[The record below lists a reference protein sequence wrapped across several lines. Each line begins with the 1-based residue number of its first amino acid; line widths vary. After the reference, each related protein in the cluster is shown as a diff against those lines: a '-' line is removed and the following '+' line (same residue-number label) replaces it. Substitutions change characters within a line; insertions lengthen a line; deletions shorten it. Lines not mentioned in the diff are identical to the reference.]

1 MFTKSKWGEGKSNLF
16 CRQNKGFTLIELLA
30 VIVIIAIIAVIA
42 TPIITGIIEDAKK
55 ESFKRSAEGV
65 VEATKFDIADK
76 MTDSG
81 YTYTLSDGKI
91 VNLNENVKISNS
103 KGMNGSI
110 KYNKD
115 GEVSYAIYNDK
126 WCVIKEGNDVTLS
139 NNIDK
144 CVLVN
149 TYKEEILNGTY
160 PVLDEKMIA
169 ITYTETGIPK
179 VADESSEWY
188 SYASRKWA
196 NAVVL
201 VNNPSKTYNVGDEIE
216 ESDIAAYFVWIPR
229 YEYTLKGNFGV
240 NGESKTNPGYVDIR
254 FTNVSEESNGTAS
267 YTEGNP
273 TNYRT
278 QDAFKFGEENLSG
291 IWVGKFE
298 TTGTADNP
306 TIKPGITSLRSQNVS
321 TQFETA
327 KKIGINNSLSLETSM
342 MKNSEWN
349 AVAILSQSIYGRCP
363 SDSTCPEVSINN
375 SSSYITGSSGGSS
388 TASSSN
394 TVYAYNTNEGQ
405 TASTTMNV
413 TGVYDMNGGAAEY
426 VMGVLLDSDGKPRSG
441 YNISANSGYNG
452 KLEDG
457 TEKTDGL
464 ALPESKYYDSFTIT
478 GENTKVDLTTGCN
491 GEKCYGTVEFSGW
504 HGDSSGSM
512 GPADPWL
519 GRGGTYAGGA
529 SAGLWRFGGFGGGA
543 FEFFSFRAVIR
554 GA

>member
-1 MFTKSKWGEGKSNLF
+1 M
-16 CRQNKGFTLIELLA
+16 A
-30 VIVIIAIIAVIA
+30 VIVILAIIAVIA
-42 TPIITGIIEDAKK
+42 TPIITGIIEDSKK

-103 KGMNGSI
+103 KGMNGTI

-126 WCVIKEGNDVTLS
+126 WCVIKKGNDVSLS
-139 NNIDK
+139 NDIDK
-144 CVLVN
+144 CSLDN
-149 TYKEEILNGTY
+149 IYKEEILNGAY

-267 YTEGNP
+267 YIEGNP

-298 TTGTADNP
+298 TTGSADNP

-363 SDSTCPEVSINN
+363 SDGTCPEVSKNN
-375 SSSYITGSSGGSS
+375 SSDCITGSSGGSP
-388 TASSSN
+388 TASSSD
-394 TVYAYNTNEGQ
+394 TVYAYNTSEGQ
-405 TASTTMNV
+405 TASTTMNI
-413 TGVYDMNGGAAEY
+413 TGVYDMSGGATEY

-441 YNISANSGYNG
+441 NSEGYNSGYNG
-452 KLEDG
+452 KLYNGG
-457 TEKTDGL
+457 TEIEKTDGKT
-464 ALPESKYYDSFTIT
+464 LPESKYYDSFTIT
-478 GENTKVDLTTGCN
+478 GENTEVDLTTGCN
-491 GEKCYGTVEFSGW
+491 GGKCYGTVEFGGW
-504 HGDSSGSM
+504 YGDYIGSIE
-512 GPADPWL
+512 PAYPWL
-519 GRGGTYAGGA
+519 GRGGNYVHGA
-529 SAGLWRFGGFGGGA
+529 VAGLWLFDGGSGHA
-543 FEFFSFRAVIR
+543 DEFLSFRAVIR

>member
-1 MFTKSKWGEGKSNLF
+1 MFT
-16 CRQNKGFTLIELLA
+16 QNKGFTLIELLA
-30 VIVIIAIIAVIA
+30 VIVILAIIAVIA

-144 CVLVN
+144 CVIVN
-149 TYKEEILNGTY
+149 PYKEEILNGTY

-169 ITYTETGIPK
+169 ITYTEAGIPK

-306 TIKPGITSLRSQNVS
+306 TIKPGITSLRDQNVS

-363 SDSTCPEVSINN
+363 SDSTCPEVALNN
-375 SSSYITGSSGGSS
+375 NTNFITGSATAGS
-388 TASSSN
+388 T
-394 TVYAYNTNEGQ
+394 YNSEEGVK
-405 TASTTMNV
+405 ASTTMNI
-413 TGVYDMNGGAAEY
+413 TGVYDMNGGASEW
-426 VMGVLLDSDGKPRSG
+426 VMGVLLDSDGKPHSG
-441 YNISANSGYNG
+441 YSEEYNSGFNGKIYNG
-452 KLEDG
+452 G
-457 TEKTDGL
+457 TEIEKTDGL

-478 GENTKVDLTTGCN
+478 GENTKVDLMTGCN
-491 GEKCYGTVEFSGW
+491 DGKCYGTVEFGGW
-504 HGDSSGSM
+504 YDDGSYSIN
-512 GPADPWL
+512 PANPWL
-519 GRGGTYAGGA
+519 RRGGYYGNGA
-529 SAGLWRFGGFGGGA
+529 RAGLWFFEGSDGSAVGFI
-543 FEFFSFRAVIR
+543 SFRAVIR

>member
-1 MFTKSKWGEGKSNLF
+1 MK
-16 CRQNKGFTLIELLA
+16 NKGFTLIELLGVIIILALVA
-30 VIVIIAIIAVIA
+30 VIT
-42 TPIITGIIEDAKK
+42 TPVITGIIEDSKK
-55 ESFKRSAEGV
+55 ETVKRSVENIISAAQIYIANEELANKKVPKGKNIYEAVSKEISGSKPEYAE
-65 VEATKFDIADK
+65 II
-76 MTDSG
+76 
-81 YTYTLSDGKI
+81 SDGIGNIAYAILFRNNCYKKSYDGVQTITEKSTIKDCKI
-91 VNLNENVKISNS
+91 V
-103 KGMNGSI
+103 
-110 KYNKD
+110 
-115 GEVSYAIYNDK
+115 YA
-126 WCVIKEGNDVTLS
+126 ET
-139 NNIDK
+139 
-144 CVLVN
+144 
-149 TYKEEILNGTY
+149 ILNGAY

-298 TTGTADNP
+298 TTGSADNP
-306 TIKPGITSLRSQNVS
+306 TIKPGITSLRKQNVS

-349 AVAILSQSIYGRCP
+349 AVAILSQSLYGRCP
-363 SDSTCPEVSINN
+363 SDSTCPDVSVNN

-413 TGVYDMNGGAAEY
+413 TGVYDMNGGAAEW

-441 YNISANSGYNG
+441 DDKTYNSGYNG
-452 KLEDG
+452 KIYNGG
-457 TEKTDGL
+457 TEIEKTDGKT
-464 ALPESKYYDSFTIT
+464 LPESKYYDSFTIT
-478 GENTKVDLTTGCN
+478 GENTRVNLTTGCN
-491 GEKCYGTVEFSGW
+491 GGKCYGTVEFGGW
-504 HGDSSGSM
+504 YDDGFYSIN
-512 GPADPWL
+512 PANPWL
-519 GRGGTYAGGA
+519 FRGGNFSDGA
-529 SAGLWRFGGFGGGA
+529 VAGLWLFGGSGGLA
-543 FEFFSFRAVIR
+543 FEYVSFRAVIR
-554 GA
+554 V

>member
-1 MFTKSKWGEGKSNLF
+1 MFTKS
-16 CRQNKGFTLIELLA
+16 KGFTLIELLA
-30 VIVIIAIIAVIA
+30 VIVILAIIAVIA
-42 TPIITGIIEDAKK
+42 TPIITGIIEDSKK

-126 WCVIKEGNDVTLS
+126 WCVIKKGKDISLS
-139 NNIDK
+139 NDIDK
-144 CVLVN
+144 CSLDN

-229 YEYTLKGNFGV
+229 YEYTLKGDFGV
-240 NGESKTNPGYVDIR
+240 NGESKAKPGYVDIR

-298 TTGTADNP
+298 TTGSADNP

-375 SSSYITGSSGGSS
+375 SSDFITGSSGGSP
-388 TASSSN
+388 TASNSSAS
-394 TVYAYNTNEGQ
+394 YAYNTSEGQ
-405 TASTTMNV
+405 TASTTMNI
-413 TGVYDMNGGAAEY
+413 TGVYDMNGLAAEW

-441 YNISANSGYNG
+441 YSEEYNSGYNG
-452 KLEDG
+452 KLYNGG
-457 TEKTDGL
+457 TEIEKTDGKT
-464 ALPESKYYDSFTIT
+464 LPESKYYDSFTIT
-478 GENTKVDLTTGCN
+478 GENTEVDLTTGCN
-491 GEKCYGTVEFSGW
+491 GGKCYGTVEFGGW
-504 HGDSSGSM
+504 YDDYFGSII
-512 GPADPWL
+512 PARPWL
-519 GRGGTYAGGA
+519 YRGGIYSYGA
-529 SAGLWRFGGFGGGA
+529 SAGLWGFEGDYGSAFGFV
-543 FEFFSFRAVIR
+543 SFRAVIR
-554 GA
+554 IA

>member
-1 MFTKSKWGEGKSNLF
+1 MK
-16 CRQNKGFTLIELLA
+16 NKGFTLIELLGVIIILALVA
-30 VIVIIAIIAVIA
+30 VIT
-42 TPIITGIIEDAKK
+42 TPVITGIIEDSKK
-55 ESFKRSAEGV
+55 ETVKRSVENIISAAQIYIANEELANKKVPKGKNIYEAVSKEISGSKPEYAE
-65 VEATKFDIADK
+65 II
-76 MTDSG
+76 
-81 YTYTLSDGKI
+81 SDGIGNIAYAILFRNNCYKKSYDGVQTITEKSTIKDCKI
-91 VNLNENVKISNS
+91 V
-103 KGMNGSI
+103 
-110 KYNKD
+110 
-115 GEVSYAIYNDK
+115 YA
-126 WCVIKEGNDVTLS
+126 ET
-139 NNIDK
+139 
-144 CVLVN
+144 
-149 TYKEEILNGTY
+149 ILNGAY

-169 ITYTETGIPK
+169 ITYTEAGIPK

-229 YEYTLKGNFGV
+229 YEYTVKGDFGV
-240 NGESKTNPGYVDIR
+240 NGESKAKSGYVDIK

-298 TTGTADNP
+298 TTGSADNP
-306 TIKPGITSLRSQNVS
+306 TIKPGITSLRYQNVS

-342 MKNSEWN
+342 MKSSEWN

-375 SSSYITGSSGGSS
+375 SAEYITGSSGGSS
-388 TASSSN
+388 TASSFS
-394 TVYAYNTNEGQ
+394 TVYAYDTSEGQ
-405 TASTTMNV
+405 TASTTMNI
-413 TGVYDMNGGAAEY
+413 TGVYDMNGGAAEW

-441 YNISANSGYNG
+441 NSEEYNSGFNGKIYNG
-452 KLEDG
+452 G
-457 TEKTDGL
+457 TEIEKTDGL

-491 GEKCYGTVEFSGW
+491 GEKCYGSVEFRGW
-504 HGDSSGSM
+504 YSDYSDSI
-512 GPADPWL
+512 GPANPWL
-519 GRGGTYAGGA
+519 LRGGYYYLGA
-529 SAGLWRFGGFGGGA
+529 RAGLWGFEGFYGNG
-543 FEFFSFRAVIR
+543 FEGISFRAVLR

>member
-1 MFTKSKWGEGKSNLF
+1 MGGGKSNLF

-30 VIVIIAIIAVIA
+30 VIVILAIIAVIA
-42 TPIITGIIEDAKK
+42 TPIITGIIEDSKK

-267 YTEGNP
+267 YIEGNP

-298 TTGTADNP
+298 TTGSADNP

-363 SDSTCPEVSINN
+363 SDSTCPEVALNN
-375 SSSYITGSSGGSS
+375 NTNFITGSATAGS
-388 TASSSN
+388 T
-394 TVYAYNTNEGQ
+394 YNSEEGVK
-405 TASTTMNV
+405 ASTTMNI
-413 TGVYDMNGGAAEY
+413 TGVYDMNGGAAEW

-441 YNISANSGYNG
+441 YNISNNSGFNG
-452 KLEDG
+452 KLQDG

-464 ALPESKYYDSFTIT
+464 ALPERKYYDSFTIT
-478 GENTKVDLTTGCN
+478 GENTEVDLTTGCN
-491 GEKCYGTVEFSGW
+491 GGKCYGTVEFGGW
-504 HGDSSGSM
+504 YDDIAYSINPVGFPMVSSFHVCYKLALS
-512 GPADPWL
+512 L
-519 GRGGTYAGGA
+519 RVHFQK
-529 SAGLWRFGGFGGGA
+529 LRFCQ
-543 FEFFSFRAVIR
+543 SRLRRLCKIQNKYSCR
-554 GA
+554 

>member
-1 MFTKSKWGEGKSNLF
+1 MK
-16 CRQNKGFTLIELLA
+16 NKGFTLIELLGVIIILALVA
-30 VIVIIAIIAVIA
+30 VIT
-42 TPIITGIIEDAKK
+42 TPVITGIIEDSKK
-55 ESFKRSAEGV
+55 ETVKRSVENIISAAQIYIANEELANKKVPKGKNIYEAVSKEISGSKPEYAE
-65 VEATKFDIADK
+65 II
-76 MTDSG
+76 
-81 YTYTLSDGKI
+81 SDGIGNIAYAILFRNNCYKKSYDGVQTITEKSTIKDCKI
-91 VNLNENVKISNS
+91 V
-103 KGMNGSI
+103 
-110 KYNKD
+110 
-115 GEVSYAIYNDK
+115 YA
-126 WCVIKEGNDVTLS
+126 ET
-139 NNIDK
+139 
-144 CVLVN
+144 
-149 TYKEEILNGTY
+149 ILNGAY

-229 YEYTLKGNFGV
+229 YEYTLKNVFGV
-240 NGESKTNPGYVDIR
+240 NGESKTKPGYVDIR
-254 FTNVSEESNGTAS
+254 FTKVSEESNGTAS

-298 TTGTADNP
+298 TTGSADNP
-306 TIKPGITSLRSQNVS
+306 TIKPGITSLRNQNVS

-327 KKIGINNSLSLETSM
+327 KKIGLNNSLSLETSM

-363 SDSTCPEVSINN
+363 SDSTCLEVALNN
-375 SSSYITGSSGGSS
+375 NTNFITGSATAGS
-388 TASSSN
+388 T
-394 TVYAYNTNEGQ
+394 YNSEEGMK
-405 TASTTMNV
+405 ASTTMNI
-413 TGVYDMNGGAAEY
+413 TGAYDMNGGAHEWA
-426 VMGVLLDSDGKPRSG
+426 MGVLLDSDGKPRSG
-441 YNISANSGYNG
+441 YSEEYNSGYNG
-452 KLEDG
+452 KIYNEG
-457 TEKTDGL
+457 AEIEKTDGL

-491 GEKCYGTVEFSGW
+491 GEKCYGTVEFGGW
-504 HGDSSGSM
+504 YDDYSGSI
-512 GPADPWL
+512 GPDRSWL
-519 GRGGTYAGGA
+519 LRGGGYDYGAG
-529 SAGLWRFGGFGGGA
+529 AGLWYFGGDYGDADGFL
-543 FEFFSFRAVIR
+543 SFRAVIR

>member
-1 MFTKSKWGEGKSNLF
+1 MLTYSNIWWEGSLELNCNKK
-16 CRQNKGFTLIELLA
+16 KGFTLIELLA
-30 VIVIIAIIAVIA
+30 VIVILAIIAVIA

-91 VNLNENVKISNS
+91 ANLNENVKISNS

-149 TYKEEILNGTY
+149 TYKEEILNGAY
-160 PVLDEKMIA
+160 PALDEKMIA

-196 NAVVL
+196 NAIVL

-240 NGESKTNPGYVDIR
+240 NGESKANPGYVDIR

-267 YTEGNP
+267 YTEENP

-278 QDAFKFGEENLSG
+278 QDAFKFGE
-291 IWVGKFE
+291 
-298 TTGTADNP
+298 
-306 TIKPGITSLRSQNVS
+306 
-321 TQFETA
+321 
-327 KKIGINNSLSLETSM
+327 
-342 MKNSEWN
+342 
-349 AVAILSQSIYGRCP
+349 
-363 SDSTCPEVSINN
+363 
-375 SSSYITGSSGGSS
+375 
-388 TASSSN
+388 
-394 TVYAYNTNEGQ
+394 
-405 TASTTMNV
+405 
-413 TGVYDMNGGAAEY
+413 
-426 VMGVLLDSDGKPRSG
+426 
-441 YNISANSGYNG
+441 
-452 KLEDG
+452 
-457 TEKTDGL
+457 
-464 ALPESKYYDSFTIT
+464 
-478 GENTKVDLTTGCN
+478 
-491 GEKCYGTVEFSGW
+491 
-504 HGDSSGSM
+504 
-512 GPADPWL
+512 
-519 GRGGTYAGGA
+519 
-529 SAGLWRFGGFGGGA
+529 
-543 FEFFSFRAVIR
+543 
-554 GA
+554 

>member
-1 MFTKSKWGEGKSNLF
+1 M
-16 CRQNKGFTLIELLA
+16 A
-30 VIVIIAIIAVIA
+30 VIVILAIIAVIA
-42 TPIITGIIEDAKK
+42 TPIITGIIEDSKK

-91 VNLNENVKISNS
+91 ANLNENVKISNS

-126 WCVIKEGNDVTLS
+126 WCVIKKGNDVSLS
-139 NNIDK
+139 NDIDK
-144 CVLVN
+144 CSLVN

-169 ITYTETGIPK
+169 ITYTESGIPK

-229 YEYTLKGNFGV
+229 YEYTVKSVFGV
-240 NGESKTNPGYVDIR
+240 NGESATNPGYIDIR

-278 QDAFKFGEENLSG
+278 QDAFKFGEENLLG

-298 TTGTADNP
+298 TTGSADDP
-306 TIKPGITSLRSQNVS
+306 TIKPGITSLRKQDVS

-327 KKIGINNSLSLETSM
+327 KKIGLNNSLSLETSM

-363 SDSTCPEVSINN
+363 SDSTCPEVALNNN
-375 SSSYITGSSGGSS
+375 SNFITGSATTDGVQGKSYKPSKYS
-388 TASSSN
+388 NDKVVSMSSSGSGSTN
-394 TVYAYNTNEGQ
+394 VVSYNSEEGMK
-405 TASTTMNV
+405 ASTTMNI
-413 TGVYDMNGGAAEY
+413 TGVYDMNGGAAEW

-441 YNISANSGYNG
+441 NSETYNSGYNG
-452 KLEDG
+452 KLYNEG
-457 TEKTDGL
+457 TEIEKTDGK

-478 GENTKVDLTTGCN
+478 GENTEVDLTTGCN
-491 GEKCYGTVEFSGW
+491 GGKCYGTVEFGGW
-504 HGDSSGSM
+504 YGDYSGSIE
-512 GPADPWL
+512 PAYPWL
-519 GRGGTYAGGA
+519 GRGGYYGGGA
-529 SAGLWRFGGFGGGA
+529 QAGLWLFEGGNGGA
-543 FEFFSFRAVIR
+543 DEVISFRVVIR

>member
-1 MFTKSKWGEGKSNLF
+1 MGGGKSNLF

-30 VIVIIAIIAVIA
+30 VIVILAIIAVIA
-42 TPIITGIIEDAKK
+42 TPIITGIIEDSKK
-55 ESFKRSAEGV
+55 ESFKRSVEGV
-65 VEATKFDIADK
+65 VEATKFDITDK
-76 MTDSG
+76 LTDNG

-91 VNLNENVKISNS
+91 ANLNENVKISNS

-144 CVLVN
+144 CVIVN
-149 TYKEEILNGTY
+149 PYKEEILNGAY

-229 YEYTLKGNFGV
+229 YEYTLKGDFGV
-240 NGESKTNPGYVDIR
+240 NGESKANPGYVDIR

-267 YTEGNP
+267 YIEGNP

-298 TTGTADNP
+298 TTGSADDP
-306 TIKPGITSLRSQNVS
+306 TIKPGITSLINQNVS

-327 KKIGINNSLSLETSM
+327 KKIGLNNSLSLETSM

-375 SSSYITGSSGGSS
+375 SSSYITGSSGGSP
-388 TASSSN
+388 TASEGN
-394 TVYAYNTNEGQ
+394 TVYAYNTSEGQ
-405 TASTTMNV
+405 TASTTMNI
-413 TGVYDMNGGAAEY
+413 TGVYDMSGGANER

-441 YNISANSGYNG
+441 SSTSYNSGYNG
-452 KLEDG
+452 KLYNGG
-457 TEKTDGL
+457 TEIEKTDGKT
-464 ALPESKYYDSFTIT
+464 LPESKYYDSFTIT
-478 GENTKVDLTTGCN
+478 GANTKVDLTTGCN
-491 GEKCYGTVEFSGW
+491 GGKCYGTVEFDGW
-504 HGDSSGSM
+504 YGDYSNSIK
-512 GPADPWL
+512 PDTPWL
-519 GRGGTYAGGA
+519 YRGGFSNYGTGAGVWNFVG
-529 SAGLWRFGGFGGGA
+529 SGGFAAG
-543 FEFFSFRAVIR
+543 FSFRTVIR

>member
-1 MFTKSKWGEGKSNLF
+1 MFIK
-16 CRQNKGFTLIELLA
+16 NKGFTLIELLA
-30 VIVIIAIIAVIA
+30 VIVILAIIAVIA

-144 CVLVN
+144 CVIVN
-149 TYKEEILNGTY
+149 PYKEEILNGTY

-169 ITYTETGIPK
+169 ITYTEAGIPK

-254 FTNVSEESNGTAS
+254 FTKVSEESNGTAS

-375 SSSYITGSSGGSS
+375 SSSYITGSSGGSP
-388 TASSSN
+388 TASKSS

-405 TASTTMNV
+405 TASTTMNI
-413 TGVYDMNGGAAEY
+413 TGVYDMNGGAAEW

-441 YNISANSGYNG
+441 YSEEYNSGYNG

-457 TEKTDGL
+457 TEKTDGKT
-464 ALPESKYYDSFTIT
+464 LPESKYYDSFTIT
-478 GENTKVDLTTGCN
+478 GENTEVDLTTGCN
-491 GEKCYGTVEFSGW
+491 GGKCYGTVEFGGW
-504 HGDSSGSM
+504 YDDGVYSIE
-512 GPADPWL
+512 PAVPWL
-519 GRGGTYAGGA
+519 GRGGGYNNGA
-529 SAGLWRFGGFGGGA
+529 NAGLWFFGGGSGNA
-543 FEFFSFRAVIR
+543 DEFVSFRAVIR
-554 GA
+554 GT

>member
-1 MFTKSKWGEGKSNLF
+1 MLMYSNMGGSLELN
-16 CRQNKGFTLIELLA
+16 CNKKKGFTLIELLA
-30 VIVIIAIIAVIA
+30 VIVILAIIAVIA
-42 TPIITGIIEDAKK
+42 TPIITGIIEDSKK

-144 CVLVN
+144 CVIVN
-149 TYKEEILNGTY
+149 PYKEEILNGTY

-169 ITYTETGIPK
+169 ITYTEAGIPK

-254 FTNVSEESNGTAS
+254 FTKVSEESNGTAS

-278 QDAFKFGEENLSG
+278 QDAFKFGEENLLG

-363 SDSTCPEVSINN
+363 SDSTCLEVALNN
-375 SSSYITGSSGGSS
+375 NTNFITGSATAGS
-388 TASSSN
+388 T
-394 TVYAYNTNEGQ
+394 YNSEEGVK
-405 TASTTMNV
+405 ASTTMNI
-413 TGVYDMNGGAAEY
+413 TGVYDMNGGAAEW

-441 YNISANSGYNG
+441 YNISINSGFNG
-452 KLEDG
+452 KLKDG
-457 TEKTDGL
+457 TEKTDGK

-491 GEKCYGTVEFSGW
+491 GGKCYGTVEFGGW
-504 HGDSSGSM
+504 YDDYSGSI
-512 GPADPWL
+512 GPDRSWL
-519 GRGGTYAGGA
+519 HRGGGYDYGAG
-529 SAGLWRFGGFGGGA
+529 AGLWYFGGDYGDADGFI
-543 FEFFSFRAVIR
+543 SFRAVIR

>member
-1 MFTKSKWGEGKSNLF
+1 MK
-16 CRQNKGFTLIELLA
+16 NKGFTLIELLGVIIILALVA
-30 VIVIIAIIAVIA
+30 VIT
-42 TPIITGIIEDAKK
+42 TPVITGIIEDSKK
-55 ESFKRSAEGV
+55 ETVKRSVENIISAAQIYIANEELANKKVPKGKNIYEAVSKEISGSKPEYAE
-65 VEATKFDIADK
+65 II
-76 MTDSG
+76 
-81 YTYTLSDGKI
+81 SDGIGNIAYAILFRNNCYKKSYDGVQTITEKSTIKDCKI
-91 VNLNENVKISNS
+91 V
-103 KGMNGSI
+103 
-110 KYNKD
+110 
-115 GEVSYAIYNDK
+115 YA
-126 WCVIKEGNDVTLS
+126 ET
-139 NNIDK
+139 
-144 CVLVN
+144 
-149 TYKEEILNGTY
+149 ILNGAY

-363 SDSTCPEVSINN
+363 SDSTCPEVALNN
-375 SSSYITGSSGGSS
+375 NTNFITGSATAGS
-388 TASSSN
+388 T
-394 TVYAYNTNEGQ
+394 YNSEEGVK
-405 TASTTMNV
+405 ASTTMNI
-413 TGVYDMNGGAAEY
+413 TGVYDMNGGASEW
-426 VMGVLLDSDGKPRSG
+426 VMGVLLDSDGKPHSG
-441 YNISANSGYNG
+441 YSEEYNSGFNGKIYNG
-452 KLEDG
+452 G
-457 TEKTDGL
+457 TEIEKTDGL

-478 GENTKVDLTTGCN
+478 GENTEVDLTTGCN
-491 GEKCYGTVEFSGW
+491 GGKCYGTVEFGGW
-504 HGDSSGSM
+504 YADYSSSIE
-512 GPADPWL
+512 PAYPWL
-519 GRGGTYAGGA
+519 GRGGDYSGGA
-529 SAGLWRFGGFGGGA
+529 SAGLWFFEGDGGGA
-543 FEFFSFRAVIR
+543 VGFFSFRAVIR
-554 GA
+554 V

>member
-1 MFTKSKWGEGKSNLF
+1 MFIK
-16 CRQNKGFTLIELLA
+16 NKGFTLIELLA
-30 VIVIIAIIAVIA
+30 VIVILAIIAVIA

-306 TIKPGITSLRSQNVS
+306 TIKPGITPLRSQNVS

-388 TASSSN
+388 TASSSD
-394 TVYAYNTNEGQ
+394 TVYAYNTSEGQ

-413 TGVYDMNGGAAEY
+413 TGVYDMNGGAAEW

-441 YNISANSGYNG
+441 SREGYNSGFNG

-478 GENTKVDLTTGCN
+478 GENTKVDLMTGCN
-491 GEKCYGTVEFSGW
+491 GGKCYGTVEFGGW
-504 HGDSSGSM
+504 YDDGFYSIN
-512 GPADPWL
+512 PAYPWL
-519 GRGGTYAGGA
+519 GRGGYYGDGAG
-529 SAGLWRFGGFGGGA
+529 AGLWHFEGSGGGA
-543 FEFFSFRAVIR
+543 GEFVSFRAVIR

>member
-1 MFTKSKWGEGKSNLF
+1 MFT
-16 CRQNKGFTLIELLA
+16 QNKGFTLIELLA
-30 VIVIIAIIAVIA
+30 VIVILAIIAVIA
-42 TPIITGIIEDAKK
+42 TPIITGIIEDTKK

-103 KGMNGSI
+103 KGMNGTI

-144 CVLVN
+144 CVIVN
-149 TYKEEILNGTY
+149 PYKEEILNGTY

-169 ITYTETGIPK
+169 ITYTEAGIPK

-229 YEYTLKGNFGV
+229 YEYTLKNVFGV
-240 NGESKTNPGYVDIR
+240 NGESKTKPGYVDIR

-306 TIKPGITSLRSQNVS
+306 TIKPGITSLRNQNIS

-388 TASSSN
+388 TASSSS
-394 TVYAYNTNEGQ
+394 TVYAYNTSEGQ
-405 TASTTMNV
+405 TASTTMNI

-441 YNISANSGYNG
+441 YNIGNNSGFNG

-464 ALPESKYYDSFTIT
+464 ALPESKYYDSFTII
-478 GENTKVDLTTGCN
+478 GENTQVNLVTGCN

-504 HGDSSGSM
+504 YNDYTMSIVPDS
-512 GPADPWL
+512 PWL
-519 GRGGTYAGGA
+519 SRGGIYDNGA
-529 SAGLWRFGGFGGGA
+529 NAGLWYIGNSNGRAYVFA
-543 FEFFSFRAVIR
+543 SFRAVIR

>member
-1 MFTKSKWGEGKSNLF
+1 MFIK
-16 CRQNKGFTLIELLA
+16 NKGFTLIELLA
-30 VIVIIAIIAVIA
+30 VIVILAIIAVIA

-91 VNLNENVKISNS
+91 ANLNENVKISNA
-103 KGMNGSI
+103 KGMNGTI

-115 GEVSYAIYNDK
+115 GEVSYAIRNNK
-126 WCVIKEGNDVTLS
+126 WCVIKKGNDVLLTS
-139 NNIDK
+139 NVDECI
-144 CVLVN
+144 
-149 TYKEEILNGTY
+149 YKEEILNGTY

-169 ITYTETGIPK
+169 ITYTEAGIPK

-298 TTGTADNP
+298 TTGSADNP
-306 TIKPGITSLRSQNVS
+306 TIKPGITSLRKQNVS
-321 TQFETA
+321 TQFETS

-363 SDSTCPEVSINN
+363 SDSTCPKVSINN

-405 TASTTMNV
+405 TASTTMNI
-413 TGVYDMNGGAAEY
+413 TGVYDMNGGASEW
-426 VMGVLLDSDGKPRSG
+426 VMGVLLDSDGKPHSG
-441 YNISANSGYNG
+441 YSEEYNSGFNGKIYNG
-452 KLEDG
+452 G
-457 TEKTDGL
+457 TEIEKTDGL

-491 GEKCYGTVEFSGW
+491 GGKCYGTVEFGGW
-504 HGDSSGSM
+504 YADYSSSIE
-512 GPADPWL
+512 PAYPWL
-519 GRGGTYAGGA
+519 GRGGDYSGGA
-529 SAGLWRFGGFGGGA
+529 SAGLWFFEGDGGGA
-543 FEFFSFRAVIR
+543 VGFFSFRAVIR

>member
-1 MFTKSKWGEGKSNLF
+1 MLTKSKWGRGKSNLF

-30 VIVIIAIIAVIA
+30 VIVILAIIAVIA
-42 TPIITGIIEDAKK
+42 TPIITGIIEDSKK
-55 ESFKRSAEGV
+55 ESFKRSVEEV
-65 VEATKFDIADK
+65 VEVTKFDMAEK
-76 MTDSG
+76 LTDSG

-91 VNLNENVKISNS
+91 ANLNENVKISNS

-126 WCVIKEGNDVTLS
+126 WCVIKKGTDVSLS
-139 NNIDK
+139 NDIDK
-144 CVLVN
+144 CSLDN
-149 TYKEEILNGTY
+149 TYKEEILNGAY

-298 TTGTADNP
+298 TTGSADNP

-363 SDSTCPEVSINN
+363 SDSTCLEVALNN
-375 SSSYITGSSGGSS
+375 NNFITGSATVGS
-388 TASSSN
+388 T
-394 TVYAYNTNEGQ
+394 YNSEEGVK
-405 TASTTMNV
+405 ASTTMNI
-413 TGVYDMNGGAAEY
+413 TGVYDMNGGANR
-426 VMGVLLDSDGKPRSG
+426 MG
-441 YNISANSGYNG
+441 NG
-452 KLEDG
+452 
-457 TEKTDGL
+457 
-464 ALPESKYYDSFTIT
+464 SIT
-478 GENTKVDLTTGCN
+478 
-491 GEKCYGTVEFSGW
+491 
-504 HGDSSGSM
+504 
-512 GPADPWL
+512 
-519 GRGGTYAGGA
+519 R
-529 SAGLWRFGGFGGGA
+529 
-543 FEFFSFRAVIR
+543 
-554 GA
+554 

>member
-1 MFTKSKWGEGKSNLF
+1 MFIK
-16 CRQNKGFTLIELLA
+16 NKGFTLIELLA
-30 VIVIIAIIAVIA
+30 VIVILVIIAVIA
-42 TPIITGIIEDAKK
+42 TPIITGIIEDSKK

-126 WCVIKEGNDVTLS
+126 WCVIKKGNDVSLS
-139 NNIDK
+139 NDIDK
-144 CVLVN
+144 CSLDN
-149 TYKEEILNGTY
+149 IYKEEILNGTY

-169 ITYTETGIPK
+169 ITYTEAGIPK
-179 VADESSEWY
+179 VADKSSEWY
-188 SYASRKWA
+188 SYASKKWA

-229 YEYTLKGNFGV
+229 YEYTLKGDFGV
-240 NGESKTNPGYVDIR
+240 NGESKANPGYVDIR
-254 FTNVSEESNGTAS
+254 FTNLSEESSGTAS
-267 YTEGNP
+267 YTGENP

-278 QDAFKFGEENLSG
+278 QDAFKFGEEKLSG

-298 TTGTADNP
+298 TTGSADNP
-306 TIKPGITSLRSQNVS
+306 TIKPGITSLRYQNVS

-375 SSSYITGSSGGSS
+375 SSDFITGSSGGSP
-388 TASSSN
+388 TASNSSAS
-394 TVYAYNTNEGQ
+394 YAYNTSEGQ
-405 TASTTMNV
+405 TASTTMNI
-413 TGVYDMNGGAAEY
+413 TGVYDMNGLAAEW

-441 YNISANSGYNG
+441 YSEEYNSGYNG
-452 KLEDG
+452 KLYNGG
-457 TEKTDGL
+457 TEIEKTDGKT
-464 ALPESKYYDSFTIT
+464 LPESKYYDSFTIT
-478 GENTKVDLTTGCN
+478 GENTEVDLTTGCN
-491 GEKCYGTVEFSGW
+491 GGKCYGTVEFGGW
-504 HGDSSGSM
+504 YGDYSGSI
-512 GPADPWL
+512 GPAYPWL
-519 GRGGTYAGGA
+519 YRGGSCGRGAG
-529 SAGLWRFGGFGGGA
+529 AGLWGFEGGSGRAG
-543 FEFFSFRAVIR
+543 EFFSFRAVIR

>member
-1 MFTKSKWGEGKSNLF
+1 MFIK
-16 CRQNKGFTLIELLA
+16 NKGFTLIELLA
-30 VIVIIAIIAVIA
+30 VIVILAIIAVIA

-144 CVLVN
+144 CVIVN
-149 TYKEEILNGTY
+149 PYKEEILNGTY

-169 ITYTETGIPK
+169 ITYTEAGIPK

-298 TTGTADNP
+298 TTGSADNP
-306 TIKPGITSLRSQNVS
+306 TIKPGITSLRKQNVS

-342 MKNSEWN
+342 MKSSEWN

-375 SSSYITGSSGGSS
+375 SAEYITGSSGGSS

-405 TASTTMNV
+405 TASTTMNI
-413 TGVYDMNGGAAEY
+413 TGVYDMNGGASEW

-441 YNISANSGYNG
+441 NSEEYNSGYNG
-452 KLEDG
+452 KIYNGG
-457 TEKTDGL
+457 TEIEKTDGL

-491 GEKCYGTVEFSGW
+491 GGKCYGTVEFGGW
-504 HGDSSGSM
+504 YDDGSYSIN
-512 GPADPWL
+512 PANPWL
-519 GRGGTYAGGA
+519 CRGGDYHGGA
-529 SAGLWRFGGFGGGA
+529 NAGLWYFVGSFGFARGFI
-543 FEFFSFRAVIR
+543 SFRAVIR

>member
-1 MFTKSKWGEGKSNLF
+1 MK
-16 CRQNKGFTLIELLA
+16 NKGFTLIELLGVIIILALVA
-30 VIVIIAIIAVIA
+30 VIT
-42 TPIITGIIEDAKK
+42 TPVITGIIEDSKK
-55 ESFKRSAEGV
+55 ETVKRSVENIISAAQIYIANEELANKKVPKGKNIYEAVSKEISGSKPEYAE
-65 VEATKFDIADK
+65 II
-76 MTDSG
+76 
-81 YTYTLSDGKI
+81 SDGIGNIAYAILFRNNCYKKSYDGVQTITEKSTIKDCKI
-91 VNLNENVKISNS
+91 V
-103 KGMNGSI
+103 
-110 KYNKD
+110 
-115 GEVSYAIYNDK
+115 YA
-126 WCVIKEGNDVTLS
+126 ET
-139 NNIDK
+139 
-144 CVLVN
+144 
-149 TYKEEILNGTY
+149 ILNGAY

-306 TIKPGITSLRSQNVS
+306 TIKPGITSLRNQNVS

-363 SDSTCPEVSINN
+363 SDSACPEVSKNN
-375 SSSYITGSSGGSS
+375 SSDFITGSSGGSP
-388 TASSSN
+388 TASSSD
-394 TVYAYNTNEGQ
+394 TVYAYNTSEGQ

-413 TGVYDMNGGAAEY
+413 TGVYDMYGGASEW

-441 YNISANSGYNG
+441 NSEEYNSGYNG
-452 KLEDG
+452 KIYNGG
-457 TEKTDGL
+457 TEIEKTDGL

-478 GENTKVDLTTGCN
+478 GENTKVDLMTGCN
-491 GEKCYGTVEFSGW
+491 GGKCYGTVEFGGW
-504 HGDSSGSM
+504 YDDGSYSIN
-512 GPADPWL
+512 PAYPWL
-519 GRGGTYAGGA
+519 VRGGDYDNGA
-529 SAGLWRFGGFGGGA
+529 FAGLWFFDGYHGFARG
-543 FEFFSFRAVIR
+543 FISFRAVIR
-554 GA
+554 GT

>member
-1 MFTKSKWGEGKSNLF
+1 MFT
-16 CRQNKGFTLIELLA
+16 QNKGFTLIELLA
-30 VIVIIAIIAVIA
+30 VIVILAIIAVIA
-42 TPIITGIIEDAKK
+42 TPIITGIIEDSKK

-126 WCVIKEGNDVTLS
+126 WCVIKEGNDVSLS
-139 NNIDK
+139 NDIDK
-144 CVLVN
+144 CSLVN

-169 ITYTETGIPK
+169 ITYTEAGIPK

-298 TTGTADNP
+298 TTGSADNP
-306 TIKPGITSLRSQNVS
+306 TIKPGITSLRKQNVS

-363 SDSTCPEVSINN
+363 SDSTCPKVSINN

-394 TVYAYNTNEGQ
+394 TVYAYNTSEGQ

-441 YNISANSGYNG
+441 YNISNNSGFNG
-452 KLEDG
+452 KLQDG

-491 GEKCYGTVEFSGW
+491 GGKCYGTVEFGGW
-504 HGDSSGSM
+504 YGDYIGSIN
-512 GPADPWL
+512 PAYPWL
-519 GRGGTYAGGA
+519 NRGGDYNDGA
-529 SAGLWRFGGFGGGA
+529 RAGLWHFARDGGDA
-543 FEFFSFRAVIR
+543 NVFFSFRAVIR